1 MVDIAGTALNVAATA
16 PGAVGASMLKKALDT
31 EERVAQTLLEK
42 ALDPVGKSEP
52 RPGLPPYR
60 GLKLDITV

>member
-1 MVDIAGTALNVAATA
+1 
-16 PGAVGASMLKKALDT
+16 MLKKALDT